1 MYGDEDDVPGGCGC
15 GCGDEHCDCDRYP
28 AGGPAVT
35 DTDDETVTSAGTP
48 GISLVKSARPPT
60 YGAGDVVTYSFT
72 TTNTGTT
79 TLSGVRVS
87 DTGLTG
93 LSALSCTPGA
103 PATLAPG
110 EVLTCTGTK
119 TMSQA
124 DVDAGAVTN
133 TATATGT
140 PPGGGPDVTDT
151 DDETVTSDGT
161 PGIELVKTADRPRT
175 AG

>member
-1 MYGDEDDVPGGCGC
+1 MRVQVTNTATATG
-15 GCGDEHCDCDRYP
+15 YP
-28 AGGPAVT
+28 AGGWPCGVT
-35 DTDDETVTSAGTP
+35 DTDDETVTADGRP
-48 GISLVKSARPPT
+48 WISLVKTADSA
-60 YGAGDVVTYSFT
+60 TYSAVMWWMNTFT

-79 TLSGVRVS
+79 TLSDVEVS

-93 LSALSCTPGA
+93 LSAFSCAPGS

-140 PPGGGPDVTDT
+140 PPGGRPGVTDT
-151 DDETVTSDGT
+151 DDETVTADGT
-161 PGIELVKTADRPRT
+161 PGIELVKTADQPPTR
-175 AG
+175 G